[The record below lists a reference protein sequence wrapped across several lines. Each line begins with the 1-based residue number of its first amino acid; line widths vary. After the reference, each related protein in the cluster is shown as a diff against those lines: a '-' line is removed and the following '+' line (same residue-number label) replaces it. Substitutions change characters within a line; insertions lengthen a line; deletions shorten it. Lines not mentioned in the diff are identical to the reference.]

1 MAKKMSN
8 MEKQW
13 QAESDAQTLARY
25 QEIMADNKR
34 RTAAMKQARSE
45 AARLEKSA
53 NAMKLA
59 CGGKLKK

>member
-1 MAKKMSN
+1 MAKMSKE
-8 MEKQW
+8 EKQW
-13 QAESDAQTLARY
+13 QAESDARTLARY

-34 RTAAMKQARSE
+34 RTAASKWAKSE

-59 CGGKLKK
+59 SGGKLKKK